1 MPSTDSTESWR
12 SDTVDFLRNRN
23 KIQTLAELTGVQ
35 HLRKMAD
42 ELARNSEAEAA
53 HVRKTVWGS
62 EETTRS
68 EDDMGT
74 TILGDIT
81 HPPAVV
87 VQQPQSNLWPIVA
100 AGLAAMLPVA
110 GLGAAGLGAAAMH
123 LLSQPPAPTQP
134 GVVPMPGFED
144 ESVRIGLGRLE
155 DYTLTD

>member
-1 MPSTDSTESWR
+1 MQSTDSTKSWK
-12 SDTVDFLRNRN
+12 SDTVDFLKSRN

-35 HLRKMAD
+35 HLKKMAD
-42 ELARNSEAEAA
+42 ELAKNSEAEAA
-53 HVRKTVWGS
+53 HVRKSVWGS
-62 EETTRS
+62 SEQQS
-68 EDDMGT
+68 EDDMST
-74 TILGDIT
+74 TILGDVT

-123 LLSQPPAPTQP
+123 FMTRPQAPVQQP
-134 GVVPMPGFED
+134 GQPGDYQD

-155 DYTLTD
+155 DYTIKDD